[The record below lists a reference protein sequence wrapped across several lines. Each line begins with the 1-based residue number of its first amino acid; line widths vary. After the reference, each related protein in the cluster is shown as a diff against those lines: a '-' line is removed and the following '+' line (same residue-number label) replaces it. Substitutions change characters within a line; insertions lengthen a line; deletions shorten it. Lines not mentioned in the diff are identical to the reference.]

1 MREVHVGDNH
11 TTIDLSEEMEN
22 EGREKTKKNEG
33 G

>member
-1 MREVHVGDNH
+1 MREVHRGDSD

-33 G
+33 E